1 MKPASGSLPI
11 CVTTTPSHPPNLKWP
26 ENEAKPASP
35 STTFLLFHIS
45 NKSAPIMR
53 KSTSKPTTCFEIRT
67 AHHAELDVCPSDLCP
82 IPLLTF
88 HLLHF
93 TSRFLHLTLSPATRY
108 LVVAFLTF
116 GVPPSLFIKGA
127 NSFCR
132 AGFSS
137 IA

>member
-26 ENEAKPASP
+26 DNEAKLASP

-82 IPLLTF
+82 IVGYQSASYFSPFTFHVSLLTS
-88 HLLHF
+88 HIL
-93 TSRFLHLTLSPATRY
+93 TSHPLPCSCFLDLWSASEPFYQR
-108 LVVAFLTF
+108 
-116 GVPPSLFIKGA
+116 
-127 NSFCR
+127 R
-132 AGFSS
+132 
-137 IA
+137 